1 MSTFSVPHPLR
12 SQGPDGPL
20 SVAGGRFHDLVASP
34 LRAGLLRF
42 LHARRDETFEI
53 ETLMAETGCMR
64 GDAER
69 CLEALVAAGVARR
82 SVSGTPRYGA
92 ARPDD
97 PVLCRLLSGVV
108 ARERTGDDPP
118 SLARLR
124 ELVARDEK
132 MLLVLE
138 SIRTAAK
145 TDIAVLVLGPTGVGK
160 EAAARAIHDL
170 SRRRAEPFQPINC
183 AAVPDTLFESEV
195 FGHEKGAF
203 TGAHERR
210 IGRVELAH
218 RGTLFLDEIGDL
230 PMVSQA
236 KLLRVLEERQVER
249 LGGRGGVDVDFRLV
263 SATNHP
269 VDLLVAERRF
279 REDLYYRVNAFTIR
293 LPALKERREDIPA
306 LARLFLAKHC
316 TAEGLPSDAHRFTE
330 AALDRLTRHD
340 WPGNIRE
347 LIATVSRAA
356 LSSDSPVIDL
366 AHVAFLPPALAPDG
380 PAGSGRIRTLAA
392 VECDHIRAALGA
404 TRWNK
409 KETARLLGIS
419 RETLYRKIRA
429 YRLTHD
435 PPDAPAGCGEGM
447 TEHPWCT

>member
-1 MSTFSVPHPLR
+1 MLTVPNPLR
-12 SQGPDGPL
+12 VQHPDGAPSGVGVRL
-20 SVAGGRFHDLVASP
+20 QDLVASP
-34 LRAGLLRF
+34 LRADLLRF
-42 LHARRDETFEI
+42 LHARRTETFDI
-53 ETLMAETGCMR
+53 ETLMTEVGCMR

-69 CLEALVAAGVARR
+69 CLEALVAAGVAQRVR
-82 SVSGTPRYGA
+82 SDTDRYGA
-92 ARPDD
+92 VRPSEPSLD
-97 PVLCRLLSGVV
+97 RLLSGVLARV
-108 ARERTGDDPP
+108 GRERARDEPP
-118 SLARLR
+118 SVTKLR
-124 ELVARDEK
+124 ELVVRDEK

-145 TDIAVLVLGPTGVGK
+145 TDIAVLILGPTGVGK
-160 EAAARAIHDL
+160 EVAAKAIHEL

-183 AAVPDTLFESEV
+183 AAVPDTLFEAEV

-210 IGRVELAH
+210 IGRVELAN

-230 PMVSQA
+230 PVMSQA

-269 VDLLVAERRF
+269 IELLVAERRF

-316 TAEGLPSDAHRFTE
+316 EAEGLPRDARQFTDR
-330 AALDRLTRHD
+330 ALERLARHQ

-356 LSSDSPVIDL
+356 LSSEGSLLDL
-366 AHVAFLPPALAPDG
+366 SHVSFLTAIGVPDG
-380 PAGSGRIRTLAA
+380 PPGSDCIRTLAA
-392 VECDHIRAALGA
+392 VERDHIRAALGA

-419 RETLYRKIRA
+419 RETLYRKIRV
-429 YRLTHD
+429 YRLTLE
-435 PPDAPAGCGEGM
+435 PRDAPTG
-447 TEHPWCT
+447 WQ